1 MLLQL
6 SRSLSNLSLAQDLLS
21 KQSKTLL
28 ESDRKLKVDA
38 AVKSIVN
45 LMSVHNLQVL
55 HLIEDPLVQRLPDGE
70 NS

>member
-28 ESDRKLKVDA
+28 ESDSKLRVDST
-38 AVKSIVN
+38 VKSIVN
-45 LMSVHNLQVL
+45 LISLHNFQVL
-55 HLIEDPLVQRLPDGE
+55 HLIEDLLVQRLPAGE